1 MEQQFLP
8 ISKLKAN
15 TGQIPGL
22 PKNPR
27 VIRDDRFQKL
37 LQSIKDDP
45 EMLSLRELI
54 VYPYEGNYVVIA
66 GNMRLRA
73 IQELGYK
80 ECPVKVLFED
90 TPVEKLKAYTI
101 KDNVPYGDNDW
112 SVLSDEWDTE
122 QLSEWGLEE
131 QNLLDDDTHQNYFET
146 EDLDEV
152 NSDPK
157 ASDDNYSVFELVMLH
172 ENKLLLI
179 ETLSKVK
186 NNFLFEKNED
196 ALMEILRIYNKDL
209 K

>member
-27 VIRDDRFQKL
+27 VIRDERFQKL

-112 SVLSDEWDTE
+112 SVLSEEWDTE
-122 QLSEWGLEE
+122 QLSEWGLDVPNWSKGIIENE
-131 QNLLDDDTHQNYFET
+131 MT
-146 EDLDEV
+146 ENDLDLDEEFDPIG
-152 NSDPK
+152 NS
-157 ASDDNYSVFELVMLH
+157 SDLQRVVFIFDGKEEAESYL
-172 ENKLLLI
+172 NKLNVPFVKRNMAWQVN
-179 ETLSKVK
+179 LSTQS
-186 NNFLFEKNED
+186 
-196 ALMEILRIYNKDL
+196 IL
-209 K
+209 